1 MPASWAYASDCG
13 MSTRATL
20 APARRSPGA
29 GRGRLSRRG
38 PAPATP
44 CCDASIRVATRSC
57 RGNRRPFGRI
67 AALEPVHHSSHHEHG
82 LAPAAAQNRR
92 HVGAP
97 RLVAAHDGERR
108 PGREL
113 VRALPRVS
121 GREEESGCDV
131 PVSVLEA
138 LARVYDRVP
147 RGGPVQLVD
156 ELHGSPARYTVVDA
170 REGFEYRH
178 GHIAAALLFPPGDAW
193 ERADE
198 LPTGT
203 PLAVVCGDQTRSAYV
218 ASILR
223 RRGCEAVLV
232 MGGMVDWLERGYPTE
247 RTPVPAA

>member
-156 ELHGSPARYTVVDA
+156 VD
-170 REGFEYRH
+170 EGE
-178 GHIAAALLFPPGDAW
+178 A
-193 ERADE
+193 
-198 LPTGT
+198 
-203 PLAVVCGDQTRSAYV
+203 
-218 ASILR
+218 LR
-223 RRGCEAVLV
+223 RPFLLLPGLEPALEVPENVEARFAQDLDREDRKSTRLNSSHVKISYAV
-232 MGGMVDWLERGYPTE
+232 FC
-247 RTPVPAA
+247 